1 MEVESV
7 SHRVQEAAGVLL
19 IRSATFS
26 VINWAICTGALK
38 VNSRIRWT
46 WRNAVIVRAETKDLT
61 RRREDVEVQRHKTVP
76 GTCTGIIKRWGFEWN
91 FFFYLVTPLEFYE
104 QYTQLLANFVVDFTS
119 KQTRWAN
126 ETKFKR
132 KKSVFRMSSIRDA
145 FV

>member
-26 VINWAICTGALK
+26 VINWAICAGALK

-46 WRNAVIVRAETKDLT
+46 WRNAVIVRADTMDLT

-76 GTCTGIIKRWGFEWN
+76 GTCTGIIKR
-91 FFFYLVTPLEFYE
+91 
-104 QYTQLLANFVVDFTS
+104 
-119 KQTRWAN
+119 
-126 ETKFKR
+126 
-132 KKSVFRMSSIRDA
+132 
-145 FV
+145 